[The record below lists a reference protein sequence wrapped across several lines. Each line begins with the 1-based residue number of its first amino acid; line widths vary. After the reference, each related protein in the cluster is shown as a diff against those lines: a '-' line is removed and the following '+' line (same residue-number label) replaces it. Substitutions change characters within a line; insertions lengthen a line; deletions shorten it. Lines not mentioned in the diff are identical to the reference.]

1 MGERGSSTVVNLSLI
16 ALLVGI
22 GVVAYLILGG
32 SGGAEA
38 EGQAVTTT
46 VSRGSVRATV
56 SASGTIESSET
67 VGASFTSSGTV
78 TDLYVEV
85 GERVRKG
92 ELLARVDDSSSQT
105 EITVAS
111 ASVDSAQA
119 GLESARANLAS
130 ARETLREL
138 RHSDASAG
146 EVAQAEAQVASARAQ
161 IDQAAATMT
170 SATAQ
175 LGEAQETASD
185 AELRAPIAGT
195 VIEVSGSV
203 GQTATTGEGAGD
215 STTSGETT
223 SDGTS
228 GSGSDASG
236 FIVISDLGDLEI
248 RAYFSETDTAQL
260 AVGQRAQ
267 VTLNATPGEAL
278 TGRVVAIDET
288 STTVNQVVSYGVTIE
303 LNDQPADVR
312 VGQTVVAVVVTDRAS
327 DVLVVPSGAVQTAED
342 QSTVTV
348 MRNGEQVTVPVEV
361 GLEGD
366 QQTEIVSGLSEG
378 ERVVIPSASG
388 FGEGGGFPGG
398 GFPGINVGGPGGPGA
413 GP

>member
-32 SGGAEA
+32 SGGDEA

-195 VIEVSGSV
+195 VIEVNGSV